1 MLVIAVR
8 LLGWQDN
15 NFFIFGADWPMNF
28 EPAPSE
34 LNFDPFFYRAPADV
48 VASFVAEASI
58 VRTIVQGSGGPEN
71 AEITEMGLRF
81 VRHLMS
87 TSRAVRFGFVPNF
100 KDMDAIRECA
110 RDFIRKCGGA
120 ATALQTMYAIIACD

>member
-1 MLVIAVR
+1 
-8 LLGWQDN
+8 
-15 NFFIFGADWPMNF
+15 MNF
-28 EPAPSE
+28 EPTSNE
-34 LNFDPFFYRAPADV
+34 QNFDPLISKPTADV

-71 AEITEMGLRF
+71 GEITETGLRF

-87 TSRAVRFGFVPNF
+87 TSRSMRFGFMPNF
-100 KDMDAIRECA
+100 KDMDAIREVA

-120 ATALQTMYAIIACD
+120 THAL